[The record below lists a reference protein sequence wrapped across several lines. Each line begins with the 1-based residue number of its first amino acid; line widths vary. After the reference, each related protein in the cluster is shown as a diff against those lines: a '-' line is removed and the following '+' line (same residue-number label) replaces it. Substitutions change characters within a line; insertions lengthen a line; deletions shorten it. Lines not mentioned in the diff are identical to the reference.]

1 MSAVH
6 HPEQKGKK
14 MNKTSR
20 TALRAVALC
29 LPLVAVATVLPAS
42 ADSHPRVTP
51 VALTPRSVFTDDV
64 SLRLVVKDEH
74 GKSKVRLTDLSRTA
88 VVQITVDP
96 KARFLQHRHP
106 GPVIVNVA
114 RGQLI
119 YVDADCEEHVYPAGT
134 AFVDTGTDVHSAYN
148 PSSTVPTVLIA
159 TFLGAPIQGDLTVPE
174 DVQVPCG

>member
-6 HPEQKGKK
+6 HHEQKGKK

-42 ADSHPRVTP
+42 ADPVLVITP
-51 VALTPRSVFTDDV
+51 AALTPRSTFTDDV

-74 GKSKVRLTDLSRTA
+74 GSTKVRLMDLSRTA
-88 VVQITVDP
+88 VVKITVP
-96 KARFLQHRHP
+96 PGLSFPQHTHP

-114 RGQLI
+114 EGQLT
-119 YVDADCEEHVYPAGT
+119 YVDADCEQHVYPKGT
-134 AFVDTGTDVHSAYN
+134 AFVDTGTDVHSAFGS
-148 PSSTVPTVLIA
+148 PTETTVLFA
-159 TFLGAPIQGDLTVPE
+159 TFLGVPATGFLTVPE
-174 DVQVPCG
+174 TVQVPCG